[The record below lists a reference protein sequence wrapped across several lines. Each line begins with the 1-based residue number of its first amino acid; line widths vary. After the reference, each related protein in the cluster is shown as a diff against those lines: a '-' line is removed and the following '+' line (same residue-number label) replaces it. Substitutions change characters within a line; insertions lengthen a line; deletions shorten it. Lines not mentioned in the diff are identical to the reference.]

1 MAKPKSPKTK
11 DTNEAGSNISAHPN
25 TPGSEAPEA
34 TASFEKTTKAESTKP
49 KATKS
54 RSAKTAA
61 TAIPAPQVSA
71 PRLEAVPSESRTNGE
86 VRGNVVP
93 FNLENE
99 IRKVAYL
106 LSERRGFVPGHERED
121 WLAAEREVLQRYRQ
135 QQRA

>member
-1 MAKPKSPKTK
+1 MAKAKSPKTK
-11 DTNEAGSNISAHPN
+11 DNNEAVAKIAAQPN
-25 TPGSEAPEA
+25 VPGSEAGETA
-34 TASFEKTTKAESTKP
+34 ASFEKTTTAESTKP

-54 RSAKTAA
+54 RAAKNAA
-61 TAIPAPQVSA
+61 TAIPAPQVSV
-71 PRLEAVPSESRTNGE
+71 PRLEAVPSETRTNGE
-86 VRGNVVP
+86 GRGTVVP